1 MINLT
6 ENDKEGLQRIL
17 EYENTT
23 DRDPEHFSRFGW
35 TWDMVRVWPATLN
48 RLIQMGLLEV
58 VFHSNSYRGMKLTP
72 KGYTI
77 AQDLGSPRAAED
89 EVPAIPDSLP
99 EDIFQDIVGHEKI
112 KKLLRAVVL
121 APRPVHVLLSGP
133 PALAKSLFLLELERV
148 LGSRA
153 HWILG
158 SAVSKAGLQEMLLES
173 RPYVLLID
181 ELDKMDGRDQAALL
195 SVMEGGR
202 VSRTKVGRMADE
214 KIECRVVATTNV
226 LRKLSS
232 ELLSRF
238 SRQEIRPYTSEEFR
252 KVVEGVLQ
260 RREGVEESVAL
271 SIARKLDGRIQD
283 VRDAIRVARLV
294 PQVGLEEAIMLLLG

>member
-1 MINLT
+1 MKDGDIELLKQIAEFEET
-6 ENDKEGLQRIL
+6 PDAEAYK
-17 EYENTT
+17 
-23 DRDPEHFSRFGW
+23 FGW
-35 TWDMVRVWPATLN
+35 TWRHVRVHPSTLN
-48 RLIQMGLLEV
+48 RLCLEGCLDTLMRT
-58 VFHSNSYRGMKLTP
+58 NSYTGYRLTE
-72 KGYTI
+72 KGRAL
-77 AQDLGSPRAAED
+77 AQSGEPEFHEEALAP
-89 EVPAIPDSLP
+89 PDSLP

-121 APRPVHVLLSGP
+121 AAKPVHVLLWGP

-153 HWILG
+153 HWALG
-158 SAVSKAGLQEMLLES
+158 SAVSKAGLQEMLLEF

-214 KIECRVVATTNV
+214 KIECRVVATVNV
-226 LRKLSS
+226 LGKLPP
-232 ELLSRF
+232 ELTSRF
-238 SRQEIRPYTSEEFR
+238 AVKQVRPYTSEEFK

-260 RREGVEESVAL
+260 RREGMEESVAL
-271 SIARKLDGRIQD
+271 SIAQKLDGRIQD

>member
-23 DRDPEHFSRFGW
+23 DRDPEHFSQFGW
-35 TWDMVRVWPATLN
+35 SWDTVRVWPATLN

-58 VFHSNSYRGMKLTP
+58 VSHSNSYRGMKLTP
-72 KGYTI
+72 EGYAI
-77 AQDLGSPRAAED
+77 AQSLGNPQAAED
-89 EVPAIPDSLP
+89 EVPVIPDSLP

-121 APRPVHVLLSGP
+121 AAKPVHVLLSGP

-153 HWILG
+153 HWALG
-158 SAVSKAGLQEMLLES
+158 SAVSKAGLQEMLLEF

-214 KIECRVVATTNV
+214 KIECRVVATVNV
-226 LRKLSS
+226 LGKLPP
-232 ELLSRF
+232 ELTSRF
-238 SRQEIRPYTSEEFR
+238 AVKQVRSYTSEEFK

-260 RREGVEESVAL
+260 RREGMEESVAL
-271 SIARKLDGRIQD
+271 SIAQKLDGRIQD